1 MINNAN
7 KALGYTEVYYN
18 YRSNKFFTDAVGNQ
32 FALLNLSLDDD
43 GGGGSGIQPGDN
55 VSLLTNDASY
65 VSTGASITLFN
76 NDAGYL
82 TSEAST
88 LDDVTDRGSSTTND
102 ITVGRL
108 NANKVG
114 LPVVSALPTSG
125 FQFGDMCALNTDNK
139 AYFYDGT
146 SWKKVYLTGTTPDP
160 GDPDTDW
167 DKVLLRCTFNTN
179 LNDVSD
185 SGHAAS
191 GDAIITGSPSKYGG
205 GALGINLGRF
215 AAWSMPSDFLD
226 SEFTLEAWLFFD
238 SVATNSTISIFGKG
252 AILFECSS
260 ISSNSD
266 SSEFNFSIRN
276 TNSGVNDS
284 VGSLIQLNLKE
295 WYYVTYCRNSESG
308 EVVFYINGVR
318 QGSTF
323 VMNGFQD
330 NNQATFNI
338 GIDGQNQDTFFD
350 DLRVSTFERYTSD
363 FTPPTGELPTSG

>member
-55 VSLLTNDASY
+55 VSLLT
-65 VSTGASITLFN
+65 

-167 DKVLLRCTFNTN
+167 DKVLLRCTFNTDS
-179 LNDVSD
+179 NDVKGIVGVG
-185 SGHAAS
+185 SGT
-191 GDAIITGSPSKYGG
+191 IQGSPSKYGG
-205 GALGINLGRF
+205 GALRINTGQQI
-215 AAWSMPSDFLD
+215 AWNTSSAFLD
-226 SEFTLEAWLFFD
+226 SAFTLEGWLYID
-238 SVATNSTISIFGKG
+238 SVLVGNSSGIFTKGSIYFDYDPLNTSGNTVELKFKIG
-252 AILFECSS
+252 
-260 ISSNSD
+260 D
-266 SSEFNFSIRN
+266 SGENEEGDV
-276 TNSGVNDS
+276 SGI
-284 VGSLIQLNLKE
+284 IQLNLKQ

-308 EVVFYINGVR
+308 EVTFYIDGEAK
-318 QGSTF
+318 GSTSL
-323 VMNGFQD
+323 MNNWSD
-330 NNQATFNI
+330 NDSLFFAI
-338 GIDGQNQDTFFD
+338 GDINSGNQDFFFD
-350 DLRVSTFERYTSD
+350 DLRVSTFERYTSN
-363 FTPPTGELPTSG
+363 FTPPTGELPTSA